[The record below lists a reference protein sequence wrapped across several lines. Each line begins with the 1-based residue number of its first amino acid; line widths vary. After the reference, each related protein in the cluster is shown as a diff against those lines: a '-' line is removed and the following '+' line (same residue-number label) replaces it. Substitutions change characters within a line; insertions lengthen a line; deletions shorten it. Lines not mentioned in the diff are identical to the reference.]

1 MATVDVRGYVLKYR
15 RVCSALRRHTLPAY
29 ISAWASALLV
39 QTVMGN
45 AKASECRD
53 GQQVQTPAL
62 FLYVAIHYLFNPT
75 GPGSLPAKTEKAMK
89 TIIAVKESAEKGKT
103 HAVKEAAKRFP
114 FQSVEYFDYNGNN
127 IPQNEK
133 GEIICRGTINVN
145 GNEKTIGFSSEGD
158 YRSVVDNA
166 LKVITCGETI
176 EVDVIVTAS
185 RTRGGSVDAIND
197 FAAKHGYDVIW
208 TSLYHGVNINGE
220 KSLLLSNGF
229 NLNIAFA
236 ENMETLIKNL
246 LS

>member
-1 MATVDVRGYVLKYR
+1 MGML
-15 RVCSALRRHTLPAY
+15 Y
-29 ISAWASALLV
+29 ISIVCFNVVEAYVVGIHIGVGFCVARSN
-39 QTVMGN
+39 GN
-45 AKASECRD
+45 GQCEGLYARN

-75 GPGSLPAKTEKAMK
+75 GPGSPPAKTKKAMK

-103 HAVKEAAKRFP
+103 HAVKEAARRFP

-166 LKVITCGETI
+166 LKVIICGETI

-220 KSLLLSNGF
+220 KSMLLSNGF